1 MTYEIL
7 KFQEISQDFKDFT
20 KISKILEQDFTRFCL
35 ARFQDFMILPKISKF
50 PIRFLDFIQDFK
62 VWLVI

>member
-7 KFQEISQDFKDFT
+7 KFQEISQDFKNFT
-20 KISKILEQDFTRFCL
+20 KISKILEQDYTRFCL

-50 PIRFLDFIQDFK
+50 QIRFQD
-62 VWLVI
+62 LVSDLRFQ